1 MICCQDLSGQQSASS
16 QAPGD
21 YFQLGTAYFRQA
33 KYDSA
38 LAVLALA
45 RQAYTQQADKP
56 GQIEC
61 LLQQGRILAEMG
73 QLTQAEETLLQA
85 KNMSETLSED
95 TSRIHAEV
103 LETAG
108 ELYYHKQLFVQA
120 AENFDGA
127 LARKKALLGEVH
139 AEIAGIYRKKS
150 LIAFAMNNLPE
161 AFRLAEQSR
170 KILEQ
175 LPAADT
181 TLWADY
187 YLTSGSFYDRMGQ
200 HEEARRHY
208 ERSLQINL
216 NARGEMHPQTGRAYL
231 NLSNI
236 LRIRENPLHA
246 RTYAEKALSIFER
259 AYGKRHIM
267 VGSVNNSLAI
277 LDADLGDQAKA
288 IVYYQN
294 ALDIISE
301 KLGAQSMQVA
311 FLLNNLGIAFGNSGQ
326 HEKALEFLEQSL
338 EIRKK
343 YVPENSVPIAV
354 VYLNMGDELMEMNQL
369 EEALSYNQKAALV
382 FEQAGYAIGLAP
394 GYRGIA
400 EVQFA
405 RKNYTEALEYFRK
418 SALLHSEFSG
428 ENYVD
433 LGQNYNQ
440 MAETFLAL
448 HQTDSALFYYQ
459 AALKVLIPG
468 FEPADAFEH
477 PISFEHTNS
486 WQHTITAMAGKA
498 HTCASMYQT
507 DTVTKSQYLQQAFDT
522 YIVVSELIDLAR
534 SSYRQDA
541 SRLYLS
547 GLVKPVYQNAIEVA
561 YQLFRQQ
568 PENRTYLEAAFA
580 FAEKSKYALLSDF
593 MRKSVVKASAGVPD
607 SVLQQEETVKNE
619 VAVLEQTLLD
629 AQQKLSADT
638 IQVLENSLT
647 DAKKRHLDFL
657 ARLEQKY
664 PDYFSL
670 IYGAKVAGIDDI
682 QQKLLEDNILLE
694 YALTDEAVFLFVISP
709 DNAHFLRF
717 NKKSQLNDRI
727 VSLRSALLQKDYQ
740 RYVETAHSLYQQ
752 LMQQAEGEMAAVK
765 KMIVVPDGMLA
776 LLPFEILLTD
786 TVANIS
792 EDYSALPYLL
802 HKHQIC
808 YNYSATVA
816 LATKAKKSNAAR
828 IEVLGFAPDF
838 TSSGGQDFIIAS
850 TAYEDTIRGALVP
863 LEGAEAELSSLSGL
877 FDGSYF
883 FRQEATEENFK
894 RMAAHSRI
902 IHLATHAVA
911 DDNDPMYSRLYFTR
925 ADTLQEDGILH
936 TYELY
941 NLKLNAAL
949 VTLSACNTGL
959 GKIQQGEGIVSLA
972 SGFAYAGCP
981 NIVMSLWP
989 ASDKAT
995 ARLMEIFYQGLSEGL
1010 PKDEAL
1016 YQAKLQYLSS
1026 ADPLSANPY
1035 FWGSFV
1041 FVGDPVPLKATMPIR
1056 MVVAIMAGIIL
1067 VISGLVY
1074 FVRNRR

>member
-1 MICCQDLSGQQSASS
+1 
-16 QAPGD
+16 
-21 YFQLGTAYFRQA
+21 
-33 KYDSA
+33 
-38 LAVLALA
+38 
-45 RQAYTQQADKP
+45 
-56 GQIEC
+56 
-61 LLQQGRILAEMG
+61 
-73 QLTQAEETLLQA
+73 
-85 KNMSETLSED
+85 
-95 TSRIHAEV
+95 
-103 LETAG
+103 
-108 ELYYHKQLFVQA
+108 
-120 AENFDGA
+120 
-127 LARKKALLGEVH
+127 
-139 AEIAGIYRKKS
+139 
-150 LIAFAMNNLPE
+150 
-161 AFRLAEQSR
+161 
-170 KILEQ
+170 
-175 LPAADT
+175 
-181 TLWADY
+181 
-187 YLTSGSFYDRMGQ
+187 
-200 HEEARRHY
+200 
-208 ERSLQINL
+208 
-216 NARGEMHPQTGRAYL
+216 
-231 NLSNI
+231 
-236 LRIRENPLHA
+236 
-246 RTYAEKALSIFER
+246 
-259 AYGKRHIM
+259 
-267 VGSVNNSLAI
+267 
-277 LDADLGDQAKA
+277 
-288 IVYYQN
+288 
-294 ALDIISE
+294 
-301 KLGAQSMQVA
+301 
-311 FLLNNLGIAFGNSGQ
+311 
-326 HEKALEFLEQSL
+326 
-338 EIRKK
+338 
-343 YVPENSVPIAV
+343 
-354 VYLNMGDELMEMNQL
+354 
-369 EEALSYNQKAALV
+369 
-382 FEQAGYAIGLAP
+382 
-394 GYRGIA
+394 
-400 EVQFA
+400 
-405 RKNYTEALEYFRK
+405 
-418 SALLHSEFSG
+418 
-428 ENYVD
+428 
-433 LGQNYNQ
+433 
-440 MAETFLAL
+440 
-448 HQTDSALFYYQ
+448 
-459 AALKVLIPG
+459 
-468 FEPADAFEH
+468 
-477 PISFEHTNS
+477 
-486 WQHTITAMAGKA
+486 
-498 HTCASMYQT
+498 
-507 DTVTKSQYLQQAFDT
+507 
-522 YIVVSELIDLAR
+522 
-534 SSYRQDA
+534 
-541 SRLYLS
+541 
-547 GLVKPVYQNAIEVA
+547 
-561 YQLFRQQ
+561 
-568 PENRTYLEAAFA
+568 
-580 FAEKSKYALLSDF
+580 
-593 MRKSVVKASAGVPD
+593 VPD

-629 AQQKLSADT
+629 AQQKLSDDT
-638 IQVLENSLT
+638 IQILENSLT

-670 IYGAKVAGIDDI
+670 IYDTQVAGIDDI

-717 NKKSQLNDRI
+717 NKENQLNDRI

-911 DDNDPMYSRLYFTR
+911 DDNDPMYSRLYFTK

-1026 ADPLSANPY
+1026 ADQLSANPY

-1041 FVGDPVPLKATMPIR
+1041 FVGDPIPLKATMSVR